1 MGRPH
6 ANCTYRIHNPVGIR
20 LLTRLRLGL
29 NLLNEHK
36 FRHNFAYCVNLLC
49 SCSIKPET
57 TLHFFLHYRNFLN
70 IRRKLFDKII
80 FLDETLLQ
88 LNDES
93 LLTVQLFGSKIYNE
107 QVNVQI
113 LNASVDYIIDSDRFT
128 GSLI

>member
-6 ANCTYRIHNPVGIR
+6 ANSTYRIHNLVGIR

-29 NLLNEHK
+29 SHLNEHK
-36 FRHNFAYCVNLLC
+36 FRHNFADCVNPLC
-49 SCSIKPET
+49 SSSIKREIT
-57 TLHFFLHYRNFLN
+57 IHFFLHGRNFLN
-70 IRRKLFDKII
+70 IRKKLFDKIKL
-80 FLDETLLQ
+80 LDETLLQ

-93 LLTVQLFGSKIYNE
+93 LITVLLFGSNIHNE

-113 LNASVDYIIDSDRFT
+113 LNASIDYIIDSDRFT